1 MIFVTLNFTS
11 IMNKFARFL
20 FLLLVLSLSAST
32 TYAQQKKKKKK
43 GTPTLP
49 VIPKSK
55 TKSIASLTKKCI
67 KYYGYLTIYH
77 DTSNGKAFIAINEAI
92 LNQPIIYFTYAEN
105 GLVNL
110 GLNKGIYR
118 ETSVIQFG
126 KTYNSIDV
134 KKIKTGQYFNPDNSI
149 SKAKNANISDAF
161 VASETILAKTNG
173 VYLISASKL
182 LGTEALHKLSRNIP
196 ASFRFPFKTG
206 RINPTKTRVTKI
218 RSYPENI
225 DVLYSYTFDNGS
237 SYRNDGTVADGRYV
251 TVEVQ
256 HSFIQM
262 PDSNFKARMD
272 DPRVGYFTH
281 QVNDMTSVGALN
293 YRDVIHRWRLEKK
306 DPTALISEPVK
317 PITWWIENTTPKE
330 LIPTI
335 KKAGE
340 TWNLA
345 FEPLGFKN
353 AVVIKVQPDSATW
366 DAGDIRYN
374 VLRWASSPNP
384 PFGGYGPSF
393 VNPIT
398 GEILGA
404 DIMLEWVFVTNRIV
418 SEETFHPN
426 GLNKTYD
433 PTKFCSFGHHL
444 HLENQF
450 GLAASNAKVETD
462 TKGKIILIPVV
473 EQSLYYL
480 ILHEMGHTFG
490 LNHNMKASQLHSPDD
505 LNNVALTSR
514 VGLTGSVMDYPA
526 INFAPPQRTQ
536 GLYYTTRP
544 GPYDLWAIDFG
555 YSTSLNDPVAEQ
567 LRINNIL
574 AKSTRTELTFGND
587 ADDMRAPGKGIDPR
601 VNVGDLSS
609 DAVTFAKERMEMCQ
623 GLINNA
629 LNNYLD
635 TGESYNDLRKKV
647 LMLTGQYSIQAGVVS
662 RYVGGVYVERSFV
675 GQDGAKTPYTP
686 VPLKE
691 QQAAMQL
698 LSKRVF
704 SSNPI
709 QYSDSLL
716 SYMQPQRRGFGFF
729 SRTEEPKMNAVI
741 LQMQSSVLSHLLSA
755 SVLNRLIE
763 SESYGNDY
771 NITLMM
777 SDLTNAI
784 FLADANSNVSNTRQS
799 LQLSYVNRLISL
811 AGLTSSNNPLSQ
823 LRNRGYSDIAK
834 ARAYASL
841 MRIKKLMQTGK
852 NTGDLSSKQHKAYIL
867 VMIERALK

>member
-1 MIFVTLNFTS
+1 
-11 IMNKFARFL
+11 
-20 FLLLVLSLSAST
+20 
-32 TYAQQKKKKKK
+32 
-43 GTPTLP
+43 
-49 VIPKSK
+49 
-55 TKSIASLTKKCI
+55 
-67 KYYGYLTIYH
+67 
-77 DTSNGKAFIAINEAI
+77 
-92 LNQPIIYFTYAEN
+92 
-105 GLVNL
+105 
-110 GLNKGIYR
+110 
-118 ETSVIQFG
+118 
-126 KTYNSIDV
+126 
-134 KKIKTGQYFNPDNSI
+134 
-149 SKAKNANISDAF
+149 
-161 VASETILAKTNG
+161 
-173 VYLISASKL
+173 
-182 LGTEALHKLSRNIP
+182 
-196 ASFRFPFKTG
+196 
-206 RINPTKTRVTKI
+206 
-218 RSYPENI
+218 
-225 DVLYSYTFDNGS
+225 
-237 SYRNDGTVADGRYV
+237 
-251 TVEVQ
+251 
-256 HSFIQM
+256 
-262 PDSNFKARMD
+262 
-272 DPRVGYFTH
+272 
-281 QVNDMTSVGALN
+281 
-293 YRDVIHRWRLEKK
+293 
-306 DPTALISEPVK
+306 
-317 PITWWIENTTPKE
+317 
-330 LIPTI
+330 
-335 KKAGE
+335 
-340 TWNLA
+340 
-345 FEPLGFKN
+345 
-353 AVVIKVQPDSATW
+353 
-366 DAGDIRYN
+366 
-374 VLRWASSPNP
+374 
-384 PFGGYGPSF
+384 
-393 VNPIT
+393 
-398 GEILGA
+398 
-404 DIMLEWVFVTNRIV
+404 
-418 SEETFHPN
+418 
-426 GLNKTYD
+426 
-433 PTKFCSFGHHL
+433 
-444 HLENQF
+444 
-450 GLAASNAKVETD
+450 
-462 TKGKIILIPVV
+462 
-473 EQSLYYL
+473 
-480 ILHEMGHTFG
+480 MGHTFG

-811 AGLTSSNNPLSQ
+811 AGLTSTNNPLSQ

>member
-1 MIFVTLNFTS
+1 
-11 IMNKFARFL
+11 
-20 FLLLVLSLSAST
+20 
-32 TYAQQKKKKKK
+32 
-43 GTPTLP
+43 
-49 VIPKSK
+49 
-55 TKSIASLTKKCI
+55 
-67 KYYGYLTIYH
+67 
-77 DTSNGKAFIAINEAI
+77 
-92 LNQPIIYFTYAEN
+92 
-105 GLVNL
+105 
-110 GLNKGIYR
+110 
-118 ETSVIQFG
+118 
-126 KTYNSIDV
+126 
-134 KKIKTGQYFNPDNSI
+134 
-149 SKAKNANISDAF
+149 
-161 VASETILAKTNG
+161 
-173 VYLISASKL
+173 
-182 LGTEALHKLSRNIP
+182 
-196 ASFRFPFKTG
+196 
-206 RINPTKTRVTKI
+206 
-218 RSYPENI
+218 
-225 DVLYSYTFDNGS
+225 
-237 SYRNDGTVADGRYV
+237 
-251 TVEVQ
+251 
-256 HSFIQM
+256 
-262 PDSNFKARMD
+262 
-272 DPRVGYFTH
+272 
-281 QVNDMTSVGALN
+281 MT
-293 YRDVIHRWRLEKK
+293 
-306 DPTALISEPVK
+306 
-317 PITWWIENTTPKE
+317 
-330 LIPTI
+330 
-335 KKAGE
+335 
-340 TWNLA
+340 
-345 FEPLGFKN
+345 
-353 AVVIKVQPDSATW
+353 
-366 DAGDIRYN
+366 
-374 VLRWASSPNP
+374 
-384 PFGGYGPSF
+384 YGPS
-393 VNPIT
+393 
-398 GEILGA
+398 ILV
-404 DIMLEWVFVTNRIV
+404 I
-418 SEETFHPN
+418 
-426 GLNKTYD
+426 
-433 PTKFCSFGHHL
+433 
-444 HLENQF
+444 
-450 GLAASNAKVETD
+450 
-462 TKGKIILIPVV
+462 
-473 EQSLYYL
+473 
-480 ILHEMGHTFG
+480 
-490 LNHNMKASQLHSPDD
+490 
-505 LNNVALTSR
+505 
-514 VGLTGSVMDYPA
+514 
-526 INFAPPQRTQ
+526 
-536 GLYYTTRP
+536 
-544 GPYDLWAIDFG
+544 
-555 YSTSLNDPVAEQ
+555 STSLNDPVAEQ

-811 AGLTSSNNPLSQ
+811 AGLTSTNNPLSQ